1 MRKLAYIF
9 SANNKGNHTMEEWDL
24 EKAEQL
30 YNLPFNK
37 LIANA
42 QTIHQ
47 QHFAADEIELC
58 TLLSIKTGNCPE
70 DCAYCPQ
77 SGHYR
82 TGLTKEKLL
91 PLEKVIALV
100 KQAKEQG
107 STRFCM
113 GAAWRN
119 PSKKDLPTVIEMI
132 SAVKAIGLET
142 CVTLGMLNAEQAQE
156 LKTAGLD
163 FYNHNLDT
171 SRDYYPNIISTHT
184 YDDRLQT
191 LAHVANAGL
200 NICCGGILGMG
211 ETRQDRLSF
220 LVSLTRLP
228 TPPNSIPINKL
239 IRIPGTPL
247 QHAQELDPFDFA
259 RTIALARIM
268 IPKARIRLSA
278 GRSSM
283 SQELQALCFLAG
295 ANSMWLGDKLLTTP
309 NPASEDDYSLL
320 KKLGMKAKTLQAE
333 HAGAA

>member
-1 MRKLAYIF
+1 
-9 SANNKGNHTMEEWDL
+9 MEEWNL

-30 YNLPFNK
+30 YHLPFNK
-37 LIANA
+37 LLSTA
-42 QTIHQ
+42 QAIHQ

-58 TLLSIKTGNCPE
+58 TLLSIKTGTCPE

-77 SGHYR
+77 SGHYK
-82 TGLTKEKLL
+82 TGVAKEKLL
-91 PLEKVIALV
+91 PLDKVVFLA
-100 KQAKEQG
+100 KQAKEKG
-107 STRFCM
+107 ATRFCM

-119 PSKKDLPTVIEMI
+119 PSKKDLPAVIEMVA
-132 SAVKAIGLET
+132 AVKQIGLET
-142 CVTLGMLNAEQAQE
+142 CVTLGLLDAEQAQE
-156 LKTAGLD
+156 LKAAGLD

-171 SRDYYPNIISTHT
+171 SRDFYPNIISTHT

-191 LAHVANAGL
+191 LTHVANSGL
-200 NICCGGILGMG
+200 NVCCGGILGMG

-228 TPPNSIPINKL
+228 TTPKSIPINKL

-247 QHAQELDPFDFA
+247 QQAQEIDSFDFV

-268 IPKARIRLSA
+268 MPKARIRLSA
-278 GRSSM
+278 GRACM

-309 NPASEDDYSLL
+309 NPATDDDYVLL
-320 KKLGMKAKTLQAE
+320 KKLGMKAKTLQAD
-333 HAGAA
+333 HVGPT